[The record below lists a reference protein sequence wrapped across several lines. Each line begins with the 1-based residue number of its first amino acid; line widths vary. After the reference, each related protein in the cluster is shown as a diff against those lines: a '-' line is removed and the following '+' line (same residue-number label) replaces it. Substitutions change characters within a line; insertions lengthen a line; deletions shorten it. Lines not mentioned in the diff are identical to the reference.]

1 MKCRNCGHDNP
12 EYSEV
17 CENCAVSLR
26 SEPQRDD
33 DTPSWGFV
41 DENKDI
47 RFSFGGRNAAQ
58 NNNPADMN
66 QNTDSDLDELE
77 RQFTC
82 DVGDW
87 NEVQRRPN
95 ASRQKNNRQNAAAAQ
110 RNDRTS
116 SPNGA
121 ERANRSSAQNTQGAF
136 AGDRLPWDNDSANA
150 RRQQPRTER
159 QSNPDDEY
167 DSDDFD
173 DADAYDGRERGN
185 KRTKKQRGKGRDS
198 TDIQDDFDTART
210 SADYGAK
217 RGRRDNSY
225 DEFEDVNRRS
235 DRRRGKGGASGLRIA
250 IIVLAVVAVIAAGVL
265 AYTLLNGSSIGGEKT
280 NSVIVN
286 PNNPDSYYITV
297 YAKAGSVLVY
307 EDSTGAQTEQQVPEK
322 GYVTFNVASNRLRP
336 ITPIEGESCDIYPSV
351 SLKNEDGTLTKL
363 EIPRITLRVP
373 TLNASFGT
381 AEDITSDNGVIEI
394 KGHVDLTQT
403 DLQNNPPVVTINNE
417 TVQPAPDG
425 SFAYTTKLDKGEYEI
440 VGEIKLGGYMIM
452 RRTFKATVS
461 KQLTASDIISIPE
474 EVDTRVL
481 NVETSIELTGTVPA
495 GAVLQV
501 VPKDAEC
508 TVKDQPTVDEN
519 GNFRFS
525 VNLPTAAKCYEL
537 QLTATLADGTVYTR
551 PFFVERPPVFN
562 EYVPTVWRGDYSE
575 MSKPVHITDLR
586 GFVIEGTV
594 AEITYDDDYLVATFT
609 LNDGHTISIEYH
621 DHYSAARQHPI
632 EAGKQYKLYGF
643 SKGVDESG
651 MLRMYIWFVSD

>member
-17 CENCAVSLR
+17 CENCAVPLR
-26 SEPQRDD
+26 SEPQCDD

-58 NNNPADMN
+58 NNNSADMN

-77 RQFTC
+77 RQFSC
-82 DVGDW
+82 DVDDW

-95 ASRQKNNRQNAAAAQ
+95 ASRQNNNRQNAAGSLK
-110 RNDRTS
+110 NDRANS
-116 SPNGA
+116 SSGA
-121 ERANRSSAQNTQGAF
+121 ERANRSAQNAQGAF
-136 AGDRLPWDNDSANA
+136 AGDRLPWDNDSVNA

-159 QSNPDDEY
+159 QSTPDDEY
-167 DSDDFD
+167 DSDDYG

-185 KRTKKQRGKGRDS
+185 RRTKKQHRKGKDS
-198 TDIQDDFDTART
+198 ADMQDDFNTDRT
-210 SADYGAK
+210 GDDHGAK
-217 RGRRDNSY
+217 RGRRDTSH
-225 DEFEDVNRRS
+225 DEFGDVNRKS
-235 DRRRGKGGASGLRIA
+235 GRRRGKGSASGLRIA
-250 IIVLAVVAVIAAGVL
+250 VIALAVTAVIAAGL
-265 AYTLLNGSSIGGEKT
+265 IAYTLLNDISIGGEKT
-280 NSVIVN
+280 NKVIVN

-297 YAKAGSVLVY
+297 YAKAGSILVY

-322 GYVTFNVASNRLRP
+322 GYVTFNVASDRLRP

-351 SLKNEDGTLTKL
+351 SIKNEDGTLTKL

-373 TLNASFGT
+373 TLNASFET
-381 AEDITSDNGVIEI
+381 AEAITSDNGVIEI

-425 SFAYTTKLDKGEYEI
+425 SFTYTTKLDKGEYGI

-452 RRTFKATVS
+452 RRTFKVTVN
-461 KQLTASDIISIPE
+461 KQLTASDIIAIPE

-481 NVETSIELTGTVPA
+481 NVETSIEITGTVPA

-562 EYVPTVWRGDYSE
+562 EYVPTVWKGDYSE

-594 AEITYDDDYLVATFT
+594 TEITYDDDYLVAMFA

-621 DHYSAARQHPI
+621 DHYPAARRHPL

-643 SKGVDESG
+643 SKGVNESG
-651 MLRMYIWFVSD
+651 MLQMYIWFVND

>member
-95 ASRQKNNRQNAAAAQ
+95 AGRQKNNRQNAAAAQ

-116 SPNGA
+116 SLNGA

-136 AGDRLPWDNDSANA
+136 AGRA
-150 RRQQPRTER
+150 
-159 QSNPDDEY
+159 
-167 DSDDFD
+167 
-173 DADAYDGRERGN
+173 RGN
-185 KRTKKQRGKGRDS
+185 KRAKKQRGKGRDS

-217 RGRRDNSY
+217 RGRRDDSY

-373 TLNASFGT
+373 TLNASFET

-417 TVQPAPDG
+417 TVQPDG